1 MTVEIKNLEGALLYV
16 HAGDALAGADLSRVK
31 SLPRADF
38 RNQDLRGINLEG
50 VLCREADFSGSDM
63 SGINTCLV
71 YTQCQ
76 DAKFIGT
83 NLRGANCERINLCGA
98 DLTGADARDIRSL
111 AWKWDE
117 KTKFPALM

>member
-1 MTVEIKNLEGALLYV
+1 MPIEIKNLSGEVIHVY
-16 HAGDALAGADLSRVK
+16 AGDTLAGADLSSAK

-38 RNQDLRGINLEG
+38 RNQDLRGINLES

-63 SGINTCLV
+63 SGEETYLV
-71 YTQCQ
+71 YAQCQ
-76 DAKFIGT
+76 NAKFIGT

-98 DLTGADARDIRSL
+98 DLTGADARGIRNL

-117 KTKFPALM
+117 KTRFPAMM